1 MYSFRRFDRSTFLLI
16 SLLVISFLLA
26 TFDVRAEGA
35 GIGTTMREGAQTLF
49 SPLQRAMSAATRP
62 VVAFIDGISNIAGL
76 RDENE
81 RLRDQ
86 VAKLDAQIR
95 DQALLETR
103 VAELEKLN
111 GLEAPGELAAV
122 SARIASPGSSDFDQ
136 IRWIEKGTSAGIS
149 VGDAV
154 FDDRGLVGRID
165 VAFEDS
171 ARVRLLTDPNFGVG
185 VRDTSTNET
194 GIVEGKIT
202 ELSLK
207 MFQAETPVEEG
218 DLVVTSGSRFPPG
231 IPVGTVSETAV
242 NEAGF
247 ALVTTVDPLVEVSK
261 LDYVKVIVGWSP
273 LDAGAGGEVPIET
286 DPNLPGFNP

>member
-16 SLLVISFLLA
+16 TLLVISFLLA
-26 TFDVRAEGA
+26 TFDVRAEGS

-81 RLRDQ
+81 RLRAQ
-86 VAKLDAQIR
+86 VAELSAQIR
-95 DQALLETR
+95 DRAVLETK
-103 VAELEKLN
+103 VAD
-111 GLEAPGELAAV
+111 LEALNDLATPGELAAV

-136 IRWIEKGTSAGIS
+136 IRWIEKGTSDGIS

-165 VAFEDS
+165 FAFEGS
-171 ARVRLLTDPNFGVG
+171 ARVLLLTDPSFGVG

-194 GIVEGKIT
+194 GIVEGQTT

-207 MFQAETPVEEG
+207 MFQAQDPVEEG
-218 DLVVTSGSRFPPG
+218 DLLVTSGSRFPPG
-231 IPVGTVSETAV
+231 IPVGIVKKTAT

-247 ALVTTVDPLVEVSK
+247 ALITTVEPLVEVSR

-273 LDAGAGGEVPIET
+273 LDAGAADEVPIGSA
-286 DPNLPGFNP
+286 PGLPGFNP